1 MYKKLFLLLG
11 IGFIIYGCSKPKE
24 NNNYGVKN
32 DSVEKYLK
40 LADNFEFPNN
50 IRNQY
55 NKKALSF
62 VDFDNIDSTALRYI
76 FKVTQVNIRTGNLEE
91 YKKNSLLQLK
101 YSLKNK
107 DTLSLARYYR
117 VRGSY
122 YKDKDVFDS
131 AFFYYNKSEKYYN
144 KSENS
149 NNELSYLLYN
159 KSHIQEVYGDYT
171 GAILSASQS
180 LLLLNDSK
188 NYKLIYDDLTILGNL
203 EHILKNYDEAIKYHQ
218 QAYKLLLKNNI
229 NSFQKTYN
237 QLSSTLNNIGN
248 SYREM
253 GNYKI
258 AIYYFKKALKEESK
272 KNQDPELKAYVY
284 NNLGF
289 VFLKEKKYQNLPI
302 LFERAAVIFDSVKN
316 YNECAISNM
325 YLSDYYLQIKDT
337 VKAISFSNKAL
348 RLVEKNKGSDYYLT
362 VLSNAGRVNK
372 NKAPQYIADYHKVN
386 DSLLFQE
393 RKNRSLFH
401 KIELETDVIQK
412 EKDLAISQKRLYLL
426 SLSLILFIVILLFV
440 IFYQKA
446 KKKELVLL
454 KEQQVTN
461 QELFYLIQQQQEIS
475 EQVKQ
480 KEKKRI
486 ALELHDNIMNKLAS
500 TRFNL
505 FSLSKKADKE
515 AIDKA
520 LIHIENI
527 KEIEDEIRN
536 ITYDLSN
543 DYFLNNQ
550 EYKSLIEQFY
560 NNQNSLLG
568 IKYILEYDDLL
579 NLEQLSNLKKLN
591 LYRILQETA
600 NNINK
605 HSKATQAIISLIKE
619 EETVLISIEDN
630 GKGFDV
636 TIKHHGI
643 GLKNIKQRVTLLKGK
658 ISIQSNLNL
667 GTKIFISFPF

>member
-1 MYKKLFLLLG
+1 M
-11 IGFIIYGCSKPKE
+11 
-24 NNNYGVKN
+24 
-32 DSVEKYLK
+32 
-40 LADNFEFPNN
+40 
-50 IRNQY
+50 
-55 NKKALSF
+55 
-62 VDFDNIDSTALRYI
+62 
-76 FKVTQVNIRTGNLEE
+76 
-91 YKKNSLLQLK
+91 
-101 YSLKNK
+101 
-107 DTLSLARYYR
+107 
-117 VRGSY
+117 
-122 YKDKDVFDS
+122 
-131 AFFYYNKSEKYYN
+131 
-144 KSENS
+144 
-149 NNELSYLLYN
+149 
-159 KSHIQEVYGDYT
+159 
-171 GAILSASQS
+171 
-180 LLLLNDSK
+180 
-188 NYKLIYDDLTILGNL
+188 
-203 EHILKNYDEAIKYHQ
+203 
-218 QAYKLLLKNNI
+218 
-229 NSFQKTYN
+229 
-237 QLSSTLNNIGN
+237 
-248 SYREM
+248 
-253 GNYKI
+253 
-258 AIYYFKKALKEESK
+258 
-272 KNQDPELKAYVY
+272 
-284 NNLGF
+284 
-289 VFLKEKKYQNLPI
+289 
-302 LFERAAVIFDSVKN
+302 
-316 YNECAISNM
+316 
-325 YLSDYYLQIKDT
+325 
-337 VKAISFSNKAL
+337 
-348 RLVEKNKGSDYYLT
+348 
-362 VLSNAGRVNK
+362 
-372 NKAPQYIADYHKVN
+372 
-386 DSLLFQE
+386 
-393 RKNRSLFH
+393 
-401 KIELETDVIQK
+401 
-412 EKDLAISQKRLYLL
+412 
-426 SLSLILFIVILLFV
+426 
-440 IFYQKA
+440 
-446 KKKELVLL
+446 LL

-619 EETVLISIEDN
+619 EETVLLSIEDN

-643 GLKNIKQRVTLLKGK
+643 
-658 ISIQSNLNL
+658 
-667 GTKIFISFPF
+667 